1 MKTLALMTV
10 TLGLFISACGGGSGN
25 RASVTPGPMPTGGS
39 FSGVWFSP
47 QYGRLDM
54 VQTGASIVGEYTK
67 DERHGRI
74 EGTAQG
80 NVMRFQWTESRELIV
95 GRPTVTRGR
104 GYFQYV
110 VDGNEVKLVG
120 QWGHDNDEVGGGPWN
135 AVRSGR
141 LRPHLSTD
149 PDRPDNSDDENSGRS
164 SGDGDSDGQSTSG
177 GETGGNGGGST
188 GGGGLEDL

>member
-1 MKTLALMTV
+1 MKIVAMMSLTV
-10 TLGLFISACGGGSGN
+10 GLLVAGCGGSGGS
-25 RASVTPGPMPTGGS
+25 RASVTAGNMPQGGT

-80 NVMRFQWTESRELIV
+80 DLMRFQWTESRELII
-95 GRPTVTRGR
+95 GRPTITRGR
-104 GYFQYV
+104 GYFRYV

-120 QWGHDNDEVGGGPWN
+120 EWGHENNEIGGGPWN

-149 PDRPDNSDDENSGRS
+149 PEVSDDDGANSGS
-164 SGDGDSDGQSTSG
+164 SG
-177 GETGGNGGGST
+177 GEDSTDNGNGSNGGS
-188 GGGGLEDL
+188 GGGLEDL